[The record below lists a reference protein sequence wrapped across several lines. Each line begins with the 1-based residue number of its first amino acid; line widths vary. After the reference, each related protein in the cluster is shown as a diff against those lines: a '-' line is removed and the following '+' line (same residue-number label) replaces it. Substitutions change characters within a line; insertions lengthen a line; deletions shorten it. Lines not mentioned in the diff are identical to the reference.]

1 MEVSDVVEILESARE
16 PDRMYDGYIGTLFGW
31 RRNVEY
37 VTKSGSS
44 EPVKKVTW
52 LSPSGEPGI
61 VPSYTTSIE
70 TALQLAET
78 IVPIGSWAA
87 SWSNGK
93 GRAQIGEGAVSEGLT
108 PAMALCIVA
117 LKILRQNR

>member
-1 MEVSDVVEILESARE
+1 MEVLDVVEILESARE
-16 PDRMYDGYIGTLFGW
+16 PDRMQDGYIGTLFGW

-61 VPSYTTSIE
+61 VPPYTTSME
-70 TALQLAET
+70 TALQLAQA
-78 IVPIGSWAA
+78 IVPIDSWAA

-93 GRAQIGEGAVSEGLT
+93 GMAQIGEGQACEGLT
-108 PAMALCIVA
+108 PAMALCIAA
-117 LKILRQNR
+117 LKALGQN